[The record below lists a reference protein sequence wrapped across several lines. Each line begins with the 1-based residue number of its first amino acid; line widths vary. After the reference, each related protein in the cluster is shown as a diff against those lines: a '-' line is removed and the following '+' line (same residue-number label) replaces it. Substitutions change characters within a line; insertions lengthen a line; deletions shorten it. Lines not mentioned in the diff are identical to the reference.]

1 MASLR
6 CLVVVVAAGSSIR
19 LKGRN
24 LTECEHIKLGAYHT
38 LELEPQRAFSLAKA
52 CWDSLDIER
61 LRSACDPQASADLA
75 ALLITVRPAVA
86 AAACTTTC
94 MPAEAAGQCAFDMWI
109 AAVYRRRE
117 EAHACVSARGMP
129 QLGMQAGA
137 L

>member
-1 MASLR
+1 MSTHIIAAGSQPALLQLPGM
-6 CLVVVVAAGSSIR
+6 CTFAIPEEEDGLHGVFKQFLVCVTAGSSIR

-75 ALLITVRPAVA
+75 ALLITVSTGFGDAV
-86 AAACTTTC
+86 
-94 MPAEAAGQCAFDMWI
+94 
-109 AAVYRRRE
+109 R
-117 EAHACVSARGMP
+117 
-129 QLGMQAGA
+129 
-137 L
+137 